1 MMQRDELTQFEF
13 ERSNRMRL
21 DGAGIMGVVAATLC
35 SIVSARWQGA
45 Q

>member
-13 ERSNRMRL
+13 ERSNRMGL
-21 DGAGIMGVVAATLC
+21 GAGIMGVVAPTLC